1 MFNKQLRILR
11 NENLLNFE
19 WIEQHKIRKPFLGDV
34 VDLTDQTFTASKP

>member
-19 WIEQHKIRKPFLGDV
+19 WIEQHKIRKQFLGD
-34 VDLTDQTFTASKP
+34 VDLTDQTFRARKP